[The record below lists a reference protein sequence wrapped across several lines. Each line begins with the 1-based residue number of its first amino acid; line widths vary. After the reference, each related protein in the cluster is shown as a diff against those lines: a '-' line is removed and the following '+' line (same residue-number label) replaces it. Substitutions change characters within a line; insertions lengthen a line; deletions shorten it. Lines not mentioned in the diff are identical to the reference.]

1 MTIPN
6 DPFGTIKDNNKD
18 AGVPAAK
25 TVNLQHTKS
34 DVDSGQ
40 FAQHHTLGIKR
51 NQASPGRHNHDG
63 SDSVLIG
70 NGKTLTISGKLSPT
84 TVADMDV
91 IVDSLISALSKVVK
105 FDDQRI

>member
-6 DPFGTIKDNNKD
+6 DPFGTIKDDKKD

-25 TVNLQHTKS
+25 AVNLQHTKS

-63 SDSVLIG
+63 SDSVLVG
-70 NGKTLTISGKLSPT
+70 NGKTLTISGKLNPT
-84 TVADMDV
+84 TVAEV
-91 IVDSLISALSKVVK
+91 VTVLNSLITALEKVVK
-105 FDDQRI
+105 FDDART